1 MSRINR
7 KVEYSLMALQ
17 FMSEKPQGQLSSAKE
32 VAEVTGS
39 PFDATARVM
48 QILAQKGILKSE
60 QGSRGGYHL
69 IRDLA
74 SISYYD
80 LMESILGPMAI
91 VKCIADPKAC
101 EIDAT
106 CRIKAPLIKLNDRLA
121 NFYRSITIAEL
132 LNCGCDS
139 NVDNDSGNSAKVQE
153 LR

>member
-17 FMSEKPQGQLSSAKE
+17 FISEKPLGQLASAKE
-32 VAEVTGS
+32 VAEITGS

-60 QGSRGGYHL
+60 QGSRGGYL
-69 IRDLA
+69 LVRDLA
-74 SISYYD
+74 TVSYHE
-80 LMESILGPMAI
+80 LMECILGPTAI
-91 VKCIADPKAC
+91 VKCINDKHAC

-106 CRIKAPLIKLNDRLA
+106 CRIKAPLFKLNDRLVS
-121 NFYRSITIAEL
+121 FYKGISIKEL
-132 LNCGCDS
+132 LDTESSVPKSGES
-139 NVDNDSGNSAKVQE
+139 NSKIAQE